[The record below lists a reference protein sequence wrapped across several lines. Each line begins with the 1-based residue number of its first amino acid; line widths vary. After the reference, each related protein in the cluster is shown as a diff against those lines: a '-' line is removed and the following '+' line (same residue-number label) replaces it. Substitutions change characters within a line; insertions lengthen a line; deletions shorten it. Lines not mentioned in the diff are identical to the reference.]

1 MIHEI
6 EFALSTIA
14 LIVMAVKAARELWA
28 EVRNRMGWHEGAR
41 LYKAQQRS
49 QQ

>member
-6 EFALSTIA
+6 EFAFSTLA
-14 LIVMAVKAARELWA
+14 LIVMAVKPARELWA

-41 LYKAQQRS
+41 LYKAQQRG

>member
-6 EFALSTIA
+6 EFAVGTVA
-14 LIVMAVKAARELWA
+14 LIVMAVGPARKLWDQFC
-28 EVRNRMGWHEGAR
+28 NRMGWHEGAR